1 LIRKANQKDV
11 SFIHKILAD
20 YGREGHLL
28 ARPLSDIYEYLRDF
42 IVAQDQDGS
51 IVGVCALHFCW
62 ENLSE
67 VRSLAVLPEH
77 QGQGW
82 GEKLVESCL
91 SESATMGFDHIF
103 ILTYVPDFFSKMG
116 FNQISKSQLPNKI
129 WADCVKCVN
138 FPDCTETAM
147 LLEL

>member
-1 LIRKANQKDV
+1 MIRKANQKDV
-11 SFIHKILAD
+11 PFIHKILAEN
-20 YGREGHLL
+20 GREGRLL

-42 IVAQDQDGS
+42 VVAQDKDGRL
-51 IVGVCALHFCW
+51 VGVCALHFCW
-62 ENLSE
+62 ESLSE
-67 VRSLAVLPEH
+67 VRSLAVLPED

-82 GEKLVESCL
+82 GKKLVESCL
-91 SESATMGFDHIF
+91 SESVARGFDQIF
-103 ILTYVPDFFSKMG
+103 ILTYIPDFFNKIGFKKTSK
-116 FNQISKSQLPNKI
+116 KQLPNKI